1 MWFLRETIFFYF
13 HVNFAVLLVK
23 GGRQLRSQYLGQ
35 TLQVKMLHFSTKL
48 TLCCCSVARC
58 YGYAQFWYQEHGR
71 EHIHV
76 KEAMFIFMSDVGEAR
91 YAKEGKGG
99 GGVQWNKG
107 KVMFI

>member
-48 TLCCCSVARC
+48 TLCCCFVARC
-58 YGYAQFWYQEHGR
+58 YGYAQFWYQKRVKRTTFHG
-71 EHIHV
+71 
-76 KEAMFIFMSDVGEAR
+76 KQGTPKK
-91 YAKEGKGG
+91 AKEVEGCSGTKARSCFYRQEENPG
-99 GGVQWNKG
+99 
-107 KVMFI
+107 IHC